1 MGHLECGDVDLSY
14 AVAMLQAIGIY
25 FDKATVDEIMAT
37 FGKVPVRGGAYGR
50 WREAAAMRMLD
61 VGNLQDEKKAVQRR
75 KSNRTRAI
83 YKELVHSNRRMNQV
97 GVADCGAV
105 VS

>member
-1 MGHLECGDVDLSY
+1 MC
-14 AVAMLQAIGIY
+14 VA
-25 FDKATVDEIMAT
+25 T
-37 FGKVPVRGGAYGR
+37 
-50 WREAAAMRMLD
+50 AMRMHD
-61 VGNLQDEKKAVQRR
+61 VGDRQDEKKAVQRR

-97 GVADCGAV
+97 GVADRGAV

>member
-1 MGHLECGDVDLSY
+1 MSMC
-14 AVAMLQAIGIY
+14 VA
-25 FDKATVDEIMAT
+25 T
-37 FGKVPVRGGAYGR
+37 
-50 WREAAAMRMLD
+50 AMRMHD
-61 VGNLQDEKKAVQRR
+61 VGDRQDEKKAVQRR

-97 GVADCGAV
+97 GVADRGAV